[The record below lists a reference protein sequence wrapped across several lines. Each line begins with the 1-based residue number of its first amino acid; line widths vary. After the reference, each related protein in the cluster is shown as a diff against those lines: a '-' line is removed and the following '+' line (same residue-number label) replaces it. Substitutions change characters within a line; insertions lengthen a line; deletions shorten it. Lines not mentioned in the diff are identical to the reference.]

1 MEHEKTSDQPGMRP
15 PQDEQTDDKH
25 EEAHVGVLAQRGYR
39 QVSLP
44 IPLIERIGKYIDNHK
59 DEGFTS
65 IPEFIR
71 VALRE
76 KLDYAED

>member
-1 MEHEKTSDQPGMRP
+1 M
-15 PQDEQTDDKH
+15 
-25 EEAHVGVLAQRGYR
+25 VLKERGYR

-44 IPLIERIGKYIDNHK
+44 IPLIERIEKYINNHK

-71 VALRE
+71 QAIRE
-76 KLDYAED
+76 KIERATKKDT

>member
-1 MEHEKTSDQPGMRP
+1 MSKTKASDSSCQP
-15 PQDEQTDDKH
+15 PQDEDPDVKH
-25 EEAHVGVLAQRGYR
+25 KEAIVGVLAQRGYR

-44 IPLIERIGKYIDNHK
+44 IPLIERIEKFLGAHK

-71 VALRE
+71 QAIRE
-76 KLDYAED
+76 KIKDAAD

>member
-1 MEHEKTSDQPGMRP
+1 VSLFRLNLNGIKAIREKFERS
-15 PQDEQTDDKH
+15 
-25 EEAHVGVLAQRGYR
+25 GVKEMVLKERGYR

-44 IPLIERIGKYIDNHK
+44 IPLIERIERYISDHK

-71 VALRE
+71 QAIRE
-76 KLDYAED
+76 KIDRSTIKD